1 VRATLTETANTPR
14 TARNAKRDSPRR
26 KPGVKREQI
35 LDVATDYFGRYGY
48 EDTKWAD
55 VAAAVD
61 IGSTALYHY
70 FESKQHC
77 LLVIMADAVRGF
89 RARFDEIVSTH
100 EDWNEALVALL
111 LDGFN
116 RTDKDVLKLRVLL
129 VEHGRAAL
137 PRELPREEAARAD
150 VRALKRDLEF
160 AYGAFFAR
168 GMQQG
173 LIPESDPQLLARA
186 VLGLYNSVWQWFRPG
201 GTVALADV
209 GRFFVERELAIIGAD
224 PKLLAAAFPSHAS
237 A

>member
-1 VRATLTETANTPR
+1 LTDVARAHQATRSDTRESSR
-14 TARNAKRDSPRR
+14 Q
-26 KPGVKREQI
+26 KPGAKKEQI
-35 LDVATDYFGRYGY
+35 FEVATEYFGRYGY

-61 IGSTALYHY
+61 IGATALYHY

-77 LLVIMADAVRGF
+77 LFEIMARAVGDF
-89 RARFDEIVSTH
+89 RDRFNEIVAAH
-100 EDWNEALVALL
+100 DDWNEALTAVLV
-111 LDGFN
+111 DGF
-116 RTDKDVLKLRVLL
+116 RVTDKDVLKLRVLV

-137 PRELPREEAARAD
+137 PRTLPREEAARAD
-150 VRALKRDLEF
+150 VRTLKRDLEF

-201 GTVALADV
+201 GTLTLADV
-209 GRFFVERELAIIGAD
+209 GRFYVARELAILGAD
-224 PKLLAAAFPSHAS
+224 PTLAASAFPSTI
-237 A
+237 